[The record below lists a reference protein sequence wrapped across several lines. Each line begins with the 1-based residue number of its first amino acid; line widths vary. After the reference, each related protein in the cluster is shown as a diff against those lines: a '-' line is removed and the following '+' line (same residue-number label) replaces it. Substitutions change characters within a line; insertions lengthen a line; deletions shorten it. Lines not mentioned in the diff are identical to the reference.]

1 MNSKST
7 SKIVIA
13 GGMAAVLVIGA
24 VSFALLSHRPA
35 SVAQIT
41 QPPAAV
47 APTPDAPAAV
57 APIPDVPAAAA
68 PIPDASASVA
78 QKGSV
83 GGKAGDTASRAAI
96 EPKIAGDRH
105 RAKARSSVGATNDSV
120 TSTGSAVHS
129 SEKPAAEIAKSSDG
143 VNSVDAPTMPS
154 PASGMAADAPAVA
167 MSTDPAASD
176 SRITSEVKSEIAAD
190 SISKGVD
197 VAVTTTNGVVVLSG
211 TLATQDA
218 IDHVKG
224 VAEKVK
230 DVKSVDT
237 SALKVTST

>member
-24 VSFALLSHRPA
+24 DSFALLSHRPA
-35 SVAQIT
+35 
-41 QPPAAV
+41 AV
-47 APTPDAPAAV
+47 APMPDAPAAV

-68 PIPDASASVA
+68 PIPDAAASVA
-78 QKGSV
+78 QRGSV
-83 GGKAGDTASRAAI
+83 SAKAGDTASPATI

-105 RAKARSSVGATNDSV
+105 RSKPRSSVGATNDSV
-120 TSTGSAVHS
+120 TSTGSAVNS
-129 SEKPAAEIAKSSDG
+129 SERPAAEIAKSSDS
-143 VNSVDAPTMPS
+143 VKSVDEPTMP
-154 PASGMAADAPAVA
+154 PAASGTAADAPEVV

-176 SRITSEVKSEIAAD
+176 SRITTEVKSEIAAD

-197 VAVTTTNGVVVLSG
+197 VGVTTTNGVVVLSG
-211 TLATQDA
+211 TLATQDV

-237 SALKVTST
+237 SALKITTT